1 MKRRQ
6 FIGLIGLGAAGACA
20 PGGNKSNS
28 TESKNE
34 ALKAAPISGH
44 FFPALPYNYNAL
56 EPYIDAETMEL
67 HYDKHH
73 RGYYKKFTAAID
85 DSSLETMS
93 MRDVFGEMSKH
104 NDGVRNNGGG
114 YYNHMLFWENLSPEK
129 SEPSAR
135 LLSHIVKNFKSFE
148 GFKEAFYK
156 AAKTRFGSGWAW
168 LVLTDDRKL
177 KITSTPNQ
185 DNPLMDDVEE
195 RGIPLMT
202 IDVWE
207 HAYYLNYQNRR
218 GDYINAFWSIVNWKV
233 VSKRFEKALKGE
245 WLG

>member
-20 PGGNKSNS
+20 PTGNKNS
-28 TESKNE
+28 SGEGDKE
-34 ALKAAPISGH
+34 AIKSAPISGH
-44 FFPALPYNYNAL
+44 FFPALPYDYKAL

-67 HYDKHH
+67 HYSKHH
-73 RGYYKKFTAAID
+73 RGYFKKFSAAID
-85 DSSLETMS
+85 NSSLETMS
-93 MRDVFGEMSKH
+93 MRDVFAQVSQHG
-104 NDGVRNNGGG
+104 DAVRNNGGG
-114 YYNHMLFWENLSPEK
+114 YYNHMLFWENLSPDK

-148 GFKEAFYK
+148 AFKETFFK

-168 LVLTDDRKL
+168 LILTEDRKL

-185 DNPLMDDVEE
+185 DNPLMDDVET

-218 GDYINAFWSIVNWKV
+218 GDYIEAFWNIVNWKV